1 MSRGYYGGRGSS
13 FRPREQQP
21 QYRVNERIRVEN
33 VRLIDENGRQVGVVP
48 SRQALTMAKER
59 GLDLV
64 EVAPQA
70 DPPVCRLIDYGK
82 YLYELKKKA
91 QEARKKQ
98 TVITVKEIKFRPGT
112 DDHDYEFKTKNA
124 HRILSGGDKVKAV
137 VHFRGREIVHKQL
150 GERLITRLVQDL
162 SEVGIVEA
170 PPRLEGPNLVAVF
183 GPKKGK

>member
-1 MSRGYYGGRGSS
+1 M
-13 FRPREQQP
+13 
-21 QYRVNERIRVEN
+21 
-33 VRLIDENGRQVGVVP
+33 P
-48 SRQALTMAKER
+48 SREALTMAKER

-70 DPPVCRLIDYGK
+70 DPPVCRLTDYGK
-82 YLYELKKKA
+82 YLYEQKKKA

-112 DDHDYEFKTKNA
+112 DDHDYDFKKKNA
-124 HRILSGGDKVKAV
+124 QRILAGGDKVKAV

-162 SEVGIVEA
+162 IEVGVVESS
-170 PPRLEGPNLVAVF
+170 PRLEGPNLVAIF
-183 GPKKGK
+183 GPKKAK